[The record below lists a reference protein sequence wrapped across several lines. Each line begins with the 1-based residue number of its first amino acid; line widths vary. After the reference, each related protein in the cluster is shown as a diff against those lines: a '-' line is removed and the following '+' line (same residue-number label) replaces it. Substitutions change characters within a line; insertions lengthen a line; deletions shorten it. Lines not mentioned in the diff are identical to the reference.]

1 MSGLLEKSGAD
12 RPTSSAKPRRRSFL
26 PIPIQV
32 ATGPLN
38 WRSFWRGPAQN
49 EPWERAALL
58 ALLVSIAFL
67 YLWGLEANG
76 WANPYYSAA
85 AQAGARDWKAF
96 FFGSVEWGNLITVD
110 KTPLSIWVMALSVRL
125 FGLSTW
131 SILVPQALMG
141 VLTSYLVFRMTRR
154 AFGPRTAL
162 FAAAAYAVTPVVML
176 MSRFNNP
183 EPLMGL
189 LMVTSVLTTLKAL
202 ESGRSR
208 TFALAGFLL
217 GLAFMAKQV
226 QALLV
231 VPALCA
237 AVLAFGQG
245 RFLQRLRQLAVS
257 ALTAAVTGGAW
268 LVGVELI
275 PSSLRPYVGGSVRNS
290 AIELTLDYNGLAR
303 FVQIPMNSSGG
314 RATAPDDV
322 ASYSGG
328 IRRIFNGNFAPEIG
342 WLLFAGIVC
351 CVITTVLNKS
361 LSMTARQRNL
371 STLACVW
378 FITVLVLLC
387 FMGTMI
393 HTYYTFALG
402 CPLALVVAIGLSN
415 LWRLK
420 NRPILRLVGAVLIGA
435 SSYMG
440 LRIMDYSNE
449 WPMWFR
455 VVFAVVG
462 LAGTVAWLIPPGDT
476 AWTRLG
482 LVVIAMSLLIGPAAN
497 NIYTLVTPQKGT
509 NPQSGPIG
517 NDPTSMS
524 RLMLATKAGDPAWA
538 QKIAL
543 GSPPSPAVIE
553 VLQSGQES
561 RTWAAATYSAQNAAL
576 YQLES
581 GLPVIPLGGWLGTD
595 PAPTLEQFQAL
606 VAEKRIGYFIWQQD
620 LLDRG
625 ELSAETKDI
634 SEWVRANFTEAVVDG
649 VSLYNL
655 ANRAE

>member
-1 MSGLLEKSGAD
+1 M
-12 RPTSSAKPRRRSFL
+12 
-26 PIPIQV
+26 
-32 ATGPLN
+32 
-38 WRSFWRGPAQN
+38 
-49 EPWERAALL
+49 ALL
-58 ALLVSIAFL
+58 ASIASL

-85 AQAGARDWKAF
+85 AQAGAQDWKAF

-208 TFALAGFLL
+208 TFALAGFVL

-226 QALLV
+226 QAMLV

-268 LVGVELI
+268 LVVVELI
-275 PSSLRPYVGGSVRNS
+275 PSSLRPYVGGSLNNS
-290 AIELTLDYNGLAR
+290 ALELTLDYNGLAR
-303 FVQIPMNSSGG
+303 FVQIPMNSDGG
-314 RATAPDDV
+314 RATSPDDI
-322 ASYSGG
+322 AAYDGG

-351 CVITTVLNKS
+351 CVITTVLSKT
-361 LSMTARQRNL
+361 LALTAPQRNL
-371 STLACVW
+371 AILACVW
-378 FITVLVLLC
+378 FATVLALLC

-393 HTYYTFALG
+393 HTYYTFSLG

-415 LWRLK
+415 LWRLRS
-420 NRPILRLVGAVLIGA
+420 RPILRLVGAVLIGA

-440 LRIMDYSNE
+440 LRIMNYSYE
-449 WPMWFR
+449 WPTWFKA
-455 VVFAVVG
+455 VFVI
-462 LAGTVAWLIPPGDT
+462 AGIAATAAWLLPT
-476 AWTRLG
+476 SNKRWVRLSWV
-482 LVVIAMSLLIGPAAN
+482 LVAISLLIGPAAN
-497 NIYTLVTPQKGT
+497 NFYTLLTPQKGT

-517 NDPTSMS
+517 ADPTSMS
-524 RLMLATKAGDPAWA
+524 RLMVAVKAGDPAWA
-538 QKIAL
+538 QLTAL
-543 GSPPSPAVIE
+543 GSPPSPE
-553 VLQSGQES
+553 VVSALRSVPVGC
-561 RTWAAATYSAQNAAL
+561 TWGAATFSAQNAAL

-606 VAEKRIGYFIWQQD
+606 VAEKRIGYFIWQQE

-625 ELSAETKDI
+625 ELSTETKDI
-634 SEWVRANFTEAVVDG
+634 SEWVRSNFTEEVVDG
-649 VSLYNL
+649 VSLYDL
-655 ANRAE
+655 QSRME